1 MPGAAPAWS
10 AQAGNAEQKAAGVSG
25 SGLGDQSAPFQ
36 TSLALRASRHGNALR
51 ASQHGK
57 RAALGRK
64 ALAKPVSD
72 VGDEQR
78 SSLKYRE
85 DAPIAVPGGR

>member
-10 AQAGNAEQKAAGVSG
+10 AQAGNAEQKAWEQKAAGVSG

-36 TSLALRASRHGNALR
+36 TSLALRASP
-51 ASQHGK
+51 HGK
-57 RAALGRK
+57 TAALGRK
-64 ALAKPVSD
+64 ALAKPVSS

-85 DAPIAVPGGR
+85 DTPIAVPGGR